1 MRLLFFGSGAF
12 GLPTVRALHARHE
25 LVAVVSQ
32 PDKPAGR
39 KRVLTATPV
48 AAWALEQGI
57 EVLRA
62 EDVNTDA
69 FVGKVKSYGADAS
82 VVIAFGQK
90 LGEPLI
96 DAMGALAVN
105 LHASLLPKYRGAA
118 PINWAMIDGERE
130 TGVSVIGLA
139 QKMDAGPVYAEA
151 SLVIEPSETAG
162 ELHDRL
168 AELGPDAIGKVM
180 DGLAAGTLD
189 PKEQDHE
196 QATKAPK
203 MRKTVGTVGFDQA
216 SERVRARVHGLTP
229 WPGCR
234 VNWACK
240 ATGKSA
246 VLTLGRVSSVPDLSC
261 FIGLESAGDEP
272 ACGTVLLPGVGED
285 YHVRTADGA
294 VRLIEVQ
301 APGTKMM
308 GIADFARGH
317 KLGVGD
323 VLTKIEAGQN
333 LY

>member
-12 GLPTVRALHARHE
+12 GLATVEMLHARHE
-25 LVAVVSQ
+25 LLAVVSQ

-39 KRVLTATPV
+39 KRHLTPTPV
-48 AAWALEQGI
+48 AAWALEQGV
-57 EVLRA
+57 EVLRG
-62 EDVNTDA
+62 EDVNTPE
-69 FVGKVKSYGADAS
+69 FVEKIKGYNVRGSI
-82 VVIAFGQK
+82 VIAFGQK

-96 DAMGALAVN
+96 DAMGELAVN
-105 LHASLLPKYRGAA
+105 LHASLLPKFRGAA
-118 PINWAMIDGERE
+118 PINWAMIDGERQ

-151 SLVIEPSETAG
+151 SLMIEPSETAG

-168 AELGPDAIGKVM
+168 SELGPGVIGKVL
-180 DGLAAGTLD
+180 DDLAGGTLD

-203 MRKTVGTVGFDQA
+203 MRKAMGTVGFDQA
-216 SERVRARVHGLTP
+216 SEVVRARVHGLTP

-240 ATGKSA
+240 ATGKTA
-246 VLTLGRVSSVPDLSC
+246 VLTLGRVSAVPDLSC
-261 FIGLESAGDEP
+261 FIGLESVGEK
-272 ACGTVLLPGVGED
+272 LNPGAVGED

-294 VRLIEVQ
+294 VRLVEVQ

-323 VLTKIEAGQN
+323 VLTEICEG
-333 LY
+333 

>member
-12 GLPTVRALHARHE
+12 GLATVKMLHARHA
-25 LVAVVSQ
+25 LLAVVSQ

-39 KRVLTATPV
+39 KRVLTPTPV
-48 AAWALEQGI
+48 AAWALENGI

-69 FVGKVKSYGADAS
+69 FVKQIADYKADAS
-82 VVIAFGQK
+82 IVIAFGQK

-96 DAMGALAVN
+96 DAMGELAVN

-118 PINWAMIDGERE
+118 PINWAMIDGEHK

-151 SLVIEPSETAG
+151 TLAIEPSETAG

-168 AELGPDAIGKVM
+168 AELGPGAVGKVLN
-180 DGLAAGTLD
+180 DLAAGTLS
-189 PKEQDHE
+189 PREQDHDK
-196 QATKAPK
+196 ATKAPK
-203 MRKTVGTVGFDQA
+203 MSKAIGTVAFDQA
-216 SERVRARVHGLTP
+216 SEVVRARVHGLTP

-234 VNWACK
+234 VNWLCK
-240 ATGKSA
+240 ATGKTA
-246 VLTLGRVSSVPDLSC
+246 VLTLGRVSAVPDLSC
-261 FIGLESAGDEP
+261 FIGLETAGEKP
-272 ACGTVLLPGVGED
+272 VCGTIVLADVGVD
-285 YHVRTADGA
+285 YHVLTADGA

-323 VLTKIEAGQN
+323 VLTKIEAG
-333 LY
+333 

>member
-12 GLPTVRALHARHE
+12 GLATVKMLRARHE
-25 LVAVVSQ
+25 LLAVVSQ
-32 PDKPAGR
+32 PDRPAGR

-48 AAWALEQGI
+48 AGWALENGV

-62 EDVNTDA
+62 DDVNTDA
-69 FVGKVKSYGADAS
+69 FVRQIAGYKADAS

-96 DAMGALAVN
+96 EAMGALAVN

-139 QKMDAGPVYAEA
+139 QKMDAGPVYGEA
-151 SLVIEPSETAG
+151 SLMIEPSETAG

-168 AELGPDAIGKVM
+168 SELGPGAIGKVL
-180 DGLAAGTLD
+180 DDLAAGTLR
-189 PKEQDHE
+189 PREQDHAK
-196 QATKAPK
+196 ATKAPK
-203 MRKTVGTVGFDQA
+203 MSKAIGTVGFDQA
-216 SERVRARVHGLTP
+216 SEAVRARVHGLTP

-234 VNWACK
+234 VNWLCK
-240 ATGKSA
+240 KTGKTA
-246 VLTLGRVSSVPDLSC
+246 VLTLGRVSAVPDLSC
-261 FIGLESAGDEP
+261 FIGLETAGEQP
-272 ACGTVLLPGVGED
+272 GPGTVVVAEGGEG

-294 VRLIEVQ
+294 VRLLEVQ
-301 APGTKMM
+301 VPGTKMM

-323 VLTKIEAGQN
+323 VLSKIEGA
-333 LY
+333 

>member
-1 MRLLFFGSGAF
+1 MRLLYFGSGAF
-12 GLPTVRALHARHE
+12 GLPTVEMLHARHE

-39 KRVLTATPV
+39 KRVLTPTPV
-48 AAWALEQGI
+48 AAWALERGI

-62 EDVNTDA
+62 EDVNTPG
-69 FVGKVKSYGADAS
+69 FVEKVAGYKADAS
-82 VVIAFGQK
+82 IVIAFGQK

-96 DAMGALAVN
+96 DAMGDLAVN

-118 PINWAMIDGERE
+118 PINWAMIDGERR

-151 SLVIEPSETAG
+151 SLAIEPSETAG

-168 AELGPDAIGKVM
+168 AALGPEAIGKVL
-180 DGLAAGTLD
+180 DDLAGGTLG
-189 PKEQDHE
+189 PREQDHDL
-196 QATKAPK
+196 ATKAPK
-203 MRKTVGTVGFDQA
+203 MSKAIGTVVFDQA
-216 SERVRARVHGLTP
+216 SEVVRSRVHGLTP

-234 VNWACK
+234 VNWECK

-246 VLTLGRVSSVPDLSC
+246 VLTLGRVSAVPDLSC
-261 FIGLESAGDEP
+261 FIGLESAGEEP
-272 ACGTVLLPGVGED
+272 VCGTVLLPGVGED

-294 VRLIEVQ
+294 VRLVEVQ

-317 KLGVGD
+317 KLGAGD
-323 VLTKIEAGQN
+323 VLTAIEEA
-333 LY
+333 